1 MLVLTLENAPPKL
14 IGYCSSWAIQ
24 ISTHVFVA
32 NLPAREREV
41 IWKKVLRW
49 AREDTS
55 AVMVWPSPRTEQGI
69 DFEVLGQPRRSLVE
83 REGFIISRWCADPEQ
98 FP

>member
-1 MLVLTLENAPPKL
+1 MLVLTIENAPPKL

-55 AVMVWPSPRTEQGI
+55 AVMVWPTKYSK
-69 DFEVLGQPRRSLVE
+69 VAMA
-83 REGFIISRWCADPEQ
+83 FIIVPIHRVHKIPMELLASDRARRYLD
-98 FP
+98 